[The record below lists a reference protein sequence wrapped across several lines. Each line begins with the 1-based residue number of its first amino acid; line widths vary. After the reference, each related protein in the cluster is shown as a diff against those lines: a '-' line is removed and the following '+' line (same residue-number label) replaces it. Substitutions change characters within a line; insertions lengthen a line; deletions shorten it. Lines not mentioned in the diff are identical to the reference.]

1 MSDGWV
7 GEGRVR
13 YCEIASPMRNVT
25 SRTANYAHS
34 SRRNDYE
41 TLSPLFPLFPS
52 FAYRRV
58 GHVSLRSTWSIGCL
72 PRNGGA
78 TYRTIPR
85 FINIHSWNEDIYV
98 SFIETIESVSRRS
111 NSVPFECETRANRQE
126 YPRCSKWNRFI
137 GKNW

>member
-34 SRRNDYE
+34 FRRNDYE

-52 FAYRRV
+52 FASV
-58 GHVSLRSTWSIGCL
+58 TCRSDRLGSVGCL

-78 TYRTIPR
+78 TFWYRTIPR
-85 FINIHSWNEDIYV
+85 FINIHSWKIYMYHLLKRSSLLRVDQTPFLSNVKRAPTGRNTLDIPNGTA
-98 SFIETIESVSRRS
+98 SSAR
-111 NSVPFECETRANRQE
+111 
-126 YPRCSKWNRFI
+126 I
-137 GKNW
+137 GNA

>member
-52 FAYRRV
+52 FASV
-58 GHVSLRSTWSIGCL
+58 TCRSDRLGSIGCL

-78 TYRTIPR
+78 TFRYRTIPR

-98 SFIETIESVSRRS
+98 SFIETIESASRRL